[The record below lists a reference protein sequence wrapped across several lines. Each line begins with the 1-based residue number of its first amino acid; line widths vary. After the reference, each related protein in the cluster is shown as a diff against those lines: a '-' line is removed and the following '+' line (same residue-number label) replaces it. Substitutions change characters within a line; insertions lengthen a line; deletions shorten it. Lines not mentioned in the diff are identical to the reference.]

1 MASRRLALADGVPRM
16 YRMTNAGLSSRG
28 LMLPAMHRL
37 PLAPLRAV
45 AALKQ
50 DLAAAARV
58 VHPRPRR
65 RHASSVACELDRRAD
80 DAADAVALVVPHQGV
95 SWSYGELRTKA
106 HSLAAGL
113 HVSG

>member
-1 MASRRLALADGVPRM
+1 
-16 YRMTNAGLSSRG
+16 
-28 LMLPAMHRL
+28 MLPAMHRL

-106 HSLAAGL
+106 RPNSFLTPPTL
-113 HVSG
+113 RPTPYPTLVEI